1 LTDEI
6 IAHALAM
13 LRFHVFK
20 SRVGVDFSE
29 LIKAG
34 LPNFLCCSPETL
46 RLHLRRMNQ
55 TNDWKSFFSFT
66 EAVNLDSISF
76 GDDCEPRKTV
86 LVLLNSGNDTWL

>member
-1 LTDEI
+1 VI
-6 IAHALAM
+6 FR
-13 LRFHVFK
+13 RFTGRTSKESFAK
-20 SRVGVDFSE
+20 NSDA
-29 LIKAG
+29 ID
-34 LPNFLCCSPETL
+34 FLCCSPETL

-55 TNDWKSFFSFT
+55 TNDWKSCFSFT